1 MLATMEGGYS
11 SSMQPCC
18 GLRSPP
24 EEAWLEAGL
33 PADTDLGSAQTH
45 VLPHPLG
52 CPHGL
57 LGCSHVCLAEADPL
71 LRGGG
76 PAAGTQL

>member
-1 MLATMEGGYS
+1 MEVRFLYPALP
-11 SSMQPCC
+11 QPEV
-18 GLRSPP
+18 SP

-45 VLPHPLG
+45 VLPHSLG
-52 CPHGL
+52 RPHGL